1 MTSNAT
7 WRPLAMPALAE
18 LREAR
23 LQAHYAA
30 QWLARA
36 ARAFVPARPDDSHTS
51 LGWDEALDG
60 FATAP
65 LANGLRLGLR
75 LRDLTLTL
83 LEGDSEGS
91 ASSFSLIGGG
101 DREGG
106 ERLRAL
112 LSANGL
118 DPAGLDA
125 PSPYAMPAH
134 RLSEGG
140 VYGGARI
147 GTYLAQIAD
156 WFANADVSIAKVRE
170 AILARGLATS
180 APRCW
185 PHHFDLATST
195 SFAISSGDKTAY
207 IGAGLSPGDHFY
219 DEPYFYLS
227 IYPAPVSRA
236 PPPLPALGHW
246 HDKEFFAAIATAR
259 PIAASE
265 NAQAETD
272 AFLAAALSAAFG
284 SFSPQAVGSL

>member
-1 MTSNAT
+1 MTGRVAMMINAT
-7 WRPLAMPALAE
+7 WRPLAPPDPAPLA
-18 LREAR
+18 EAR

-36 ARAFVPARPDDSHTS
+36 ARAFVPRQSDDSHTS

-65 LANGLRLGLR
+65 LASGARLGLR

-83 LEGDSEGS
+83 LKGEGEGS
-91 ASSFSLIGGG
+91 ASSFSVIGGG

-112 LSANGL
+112 LRASGL

-134 RLSEGG
+134 ALAEGG

-147 GTYLAQIAD
+147 ETYLAQIAD
-156 WFANADVSIAKVRE
+156 WFANANVSIAKIGE
-170 AILARGLATS
+170 AIVARGLSAS

-195 SFAISSGDKTAY
+195 SFALGGGDKTAY

-219 DEPYFYLS
+219 DQPYFYLS
-227 IYPAPVSRA
+227 IYPAPVSHSLS
-236 PPPLPALGHW
+236 PLPALGHW
-246 HDKEFFAAIATAR
+246 HDKEFFAGIATAR
-259 PIAASE
+259 RIAARP
-265 NAQAETD
+265 NPQAETD

-284 SFSPQAVGSL
+284 SFG

>member
-1 MTSNAT
+1 MTEGN
-7 WRPLAMPALAE
+7 WRPLATPDLAP
-18 LREAR
+18 LAEAR

-36 ARAFVPARPDDSHTS
+36 ARAFVRPEPDDSHTS
-51 LGWDEALDG
+51 LGWEDALDG
-60 FATAP
+60 FATLP
-65 LANGLRLGLR
+65 LATGRRLALR

-83 LEGDSEGS
+83 LEDGVEGP
-91 ASSFSLIGGG
+91 ASFFSLIGGS

-106 ERLRAL
+106 ERLKTLLRAR
-112 LSANGL
+112 GL

-134 RLSEGG
+134 ALAEGG
-140 VYGGARI
+140 VYGGAHVE
-147 GTYLAQIAD
+147 TYLAQIAD
-156 WFANADVSIAKVRE
+156 WFANANISIAKVRE
-170 AILARGLATS
+170 GALARGLAAS

-195 SFAISSGDKTAY
+195 SFAFSGGDKIAY

-219 DEPYFYLS
+219 NEPYFYVS

-236 PPPLPALGHW
+236 LPPLPALGHW

-259 PIAASE
+259 RIAASE

-284 SFSPQAVGSL
+284 SL